1 MEKTLKEIADELKI
15 DKQRVYRFVKKNHIK
30 ETYQK
35 QSVMYYDET
44 AQELIKSALTEK
56 DHIND
61 AHQNHINDT
70 VNDALLKQLEVLQ
83 NQLTEKDKQIADL
96 HKLIDQEQ
104 QLNARNQQK
113 IELLENSKSE
123 LLLELAQE
131 RELVKAEQ
139 SKGFFDRILKR

>member
-15 DKQRVYRFVKKNHIK
+15 DKQRVYRYVKKNHIK
-30 ETYQK
+30 EAYQK
-35 QSVMYYDET
+35 QSVMYYDKT
-44 AQELIKSALTEK
+44 AQGLIKSALTEK

-113 IELLENSKSE
+113 IELLENSKTE